1 MFGVTDQ
8 LDEDFA
14 LASALA
20 AEAAHDLLQGLAHRT
35 HLGAQGLGRWG
46 PLTGDTLDEAQHF
59 FWALYRVV
67 ASVTRWLP
75 CSEGKVS
82 MSRWAGLTRPSSI
95 AAAAWMATSSSIRG
109 WSIRL
114 RNCARVSGKT
124 KCACGLSSCTTSRP
138 QAYMTATS
146 VRKRSQIS
154 SSEAPTSC
162 LRSSRASKTRVET
175 G

>member
-1 MFGVTDQ
+1 LGLTQGVVVMQERLGLLSPDLNALTQLSQSMFGVTDQ

-59 FWALYRVV
+59 FWALYSVV

-82 MSRWAGLTRPSSI
+82 TSRWAGLTSPSSI
-95 AAAAWMATSSSIRG
+95 AAAAWIATSASIK
-109 WSIRL
+109 
-114 RNCARVSGKT
+114 A
-124 KCACGLSSCTTSRP
+124 
-138 QAYMTATS
+138 
-146 VRKRSQIS
+146 
-154 SSEAPTSC
+154 
-162 LRSSRASKTRVET
+162 
-175 G
+175 